1 MYSLIWFLRAQVSTL
16 SPPVL
21 EVMDV
26 DFKYPTG
33 PTILRDVNFGL
44 DQSSRVCIVGP
55 NGAGARTA
63 AAASLSLLLFCVS
76 SSRLVSS
83 PLGVRSV
90 GGDAPRVAHCRWL
103 RSRVVLVLVSVVVV
117 VVVFSSVAPLR
128 TDHAL
133 IGESV
138 FAVWHN
144 CGARLLARP
153 AVVIMC

>member
-63 AAASLSLLLFCVS
+63 ATASLSLLLFCVS

-83 PLGVRSV
+83 PLGVRSL
-90 GGDAPRVAHCRWL
+90 CRRG
-103 RSRVVLVLVSVVVV
+103 RSRLALLTAGGFVLASSWSWFLLSSSSLSLVPSLLYARITLSLASLSLLFGTTAAPACSLVL
-117 VVVFSSVAPLR
+117 L
-128 TDHAL
+128 
-133 IGESV
+133 
-138 FAVWHN
+138 W
-144 CGARLLARP
+144 
-153 AVVIMC
+153 